1 MLYHNKIYFAVDVG
15 LRQGKVVIVVK
26 DGPGFYTT
34 RILAPTLSEAIRL
47 LQEGVGAKKLDALTK
62 AYGFPVGVAT
72 LIGIRLVQITAHENN
87 NLNVAGTSCVGGI

>member
-1 MLYHNKIYFAVDVG
+1 M
-15 LRQGKVVIVVK
+15 RQGKVVIVVK

-72 LIGIRLVQITAHENN
+72 LIGKVLCRMIINLYSIVCIQLVFK
-87 NLNVAGTSCVGGI
+87 VVGRK